1 MNLTR
6 DRLRSIGW
14 VTLLSICTAL
24 TAALTLRVNAVKSEV
39 HQAER
44 QIIGMRNEIAFL
56 ETEFQTRSN
65 QHQLKTLNDV
75 EFGYVAPRAQQYIE
89 GERQLAVLGHPR
101 GPGSPAPIRVAL
113 APTVE
118 GMSSTL
124 PMASPVARK
133 GSEGAVTGRAKNTG
147 AQAVRTTGSDDPI
160 GGAIDAESL
169 GAWLT
174 RASPEV
180 ASQ

>member
-14 VTLLSICTAL
+14 ASLLSICTAL

-39 HQAER
+39 HQTER

-89 GERQLAVLGHPR
+89 GERQLAVLGHTR
-101 GPGSPAPIRVAL
+101 GPGSPAPIRVAV
-113 APTVE
+113 APAAE
-118 GMSSTL
+118 GMASIL
-124 PMASPVARK
+124 PIASPVEK
-133 GSEGAVTGRAKNTG
+133 NGAASSVSGRVKNAEVHT
-147 AQAVRTTGSDDPI
+147 VKPTESNDPI
-160 GGAIDAESL
+160 GVAIDAESL
-169 GAWLT
+169 GERLT
-174 RASPEV
+174 RARPEA